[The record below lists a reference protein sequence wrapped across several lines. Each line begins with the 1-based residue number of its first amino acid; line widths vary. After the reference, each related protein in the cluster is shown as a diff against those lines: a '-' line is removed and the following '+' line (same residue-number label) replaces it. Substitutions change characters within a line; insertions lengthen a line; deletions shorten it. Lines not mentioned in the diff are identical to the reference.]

1 MKRLSLILSVCLLV
15 SLAVIPRGAQSAEPV
30 TLEVW
35 NVFDPATNVDGRSMN
50 EKFREYEKLHPGIQ
64 IKHNVMVYADL
75 KQKVVIAGQAQQG
88 PDVLHM
94 LGEWV
99 PEFSRMGI
107 LEDLTNEAK
116 TWSDYNK
123 FPQSAWNVSTVN
135 NRIYGLPSIA
145 STRVLLYRD
154 DLFKK
159 AGISK
164 VPTNWQE
171 LRDAAKKITADVGPD
186 GKPKVYGFAFCSAST
201 AVRGPQEFAV
211 HLWSTGAD
219 LVRWAGNQWV
229 PGFTPE
235 QAAEVFQFYYDLMF
249 VDKSVPPF
257 SIGWEYQE
265 LDSAFQAGTIAM
277 AQNGAWMKRRADA
290 SETGKAWK
298 TAYYPYA
305 KTPATYLEVKIEGI
319 SKFSKHKKETW
330 EFMKWLYNRDNDV
343 YISQTGN
350 LPSRLDAKE
359 SKYWIADKVWR
370 DTFLES
376 AAFGHPMP
384 PIPTS
389 PILKGSMDSLQEVL
403 YKRMSP
409 RDAGKDYFN
418 KVKTYLDTSVNK

>member
-1 MKRLSLILSVCLLV
+1 MKRLSRILPVLSLFL
-15 SLAVIPRGAQSAEPV
+15 LAVFFQSAQSAEPV

-35 NVFDPATNVDGRSMN
+35 NVFDPATNVDGRSMT
-50 EKFREYEKLHPGIQ
+50 EKFREYEKLNPGVT

-75 KQKVVIAGQAQQG
+75 KQKAVIAGQAQQG
-88 PDVLHM
+88 PDHLHM

-107 LEDLTNEAK
+107 IEDITSQAK
-116 TWSDYNK
+116 AWSDYNK
-123 FPQSAWNVSTVN
+123 FPQTTWNVSTVN
-135 NRIYGLPSIA
+135 DRIFGLPSIA
-145 STRVLLYRD
+145 STRVLLYRE
-154 DLFKK
+154 DLLKK
-159 AGISK
+159 AGFPK

-171 LRDAAKKITADVGPD
+171 LREAAKKIAADVGPD

-201 AVRGPQEFAV
+201 AIRGPQEFAV

-219 LVRWAGNQWV
+219 LVKRSGDRWV

-249 VDKSVPPF
+249 VDKSAPPF

-277 AQNGAWMKRRADA
+277 AQNGAWMKRRADE
-290 SETGKAWK
+290 SESGKAWK

-305 KTPATYLEVKIEGI
+305 KVPATYLEVKIEGI

-359 SKYWIADKVWR
+359 SRYWVADKVWR

-384 PIPTS
+384 PIPTT
-389 PILKGSMDSLQEVL
+389 PILKGSMESLQEVL

-409 RDAGKDYFN
+409 QDAGKDYFN